1 MVRVQDIVV
10 KQTAPDVFEVSVGG
24 RSPTTHRV
32 TAPEE
37 YVRSLTGGRAPG
49 IELLRKSFEFLLER
63 EPNTSILRTF
73 ELSVIQQYF
82 PEYEQ
87 IISAAFAE

>member
-1 MVRVQDIVV
+1 MVGMQDLVV
-10 KQTAPDVFEVSVGG
+10 KQTAPDVFEVTVGG

-32 TAPEE
+32 TAPEQ
-37 YVRSLTGGRAPG
+37 YVRSLTGGRATVV
-49 IELLRKSFEFLLER
+49 ELLRKSFEFLLER

-87 IISAAFAE
+87 VVSAAFAE

>member
-1 MVRVQDIVV
+1 MQHIVV
-10 KQTAPDVFEVSVGG
+10 KQTGPEIFEVSVGG

-32 TAPEE
+32 TAPES
-37 YVRSLTGGRAPG
+37 YVRSLTGGHAQAADL
-49 IELLRKSFEFLLER
+49 IHKSFEFLLER
-63 EPNTSILRTF
+63 EPNTSILRMF

-87 IISAAFAE
+87 FVAATFRE

>member
-1 MVRVQDIVV
+1 MVGVQDFAVI
-10 KQTAPDVFEVSVGG
+10 QTAPDVFDVSVGG

-32 TAPEE
+32 TASEQ
-37 YVRSLTGGRAPG
+37 YARSLTADRAPAV
-49 IELLRKSFEFLLER
+49 ELVRKSFEFLLER

-82 PEYEQ
+82 PECER
-87 IISAAFAE
+87 IISASFAE

>member
-1 MVRVQDIVV
+1 MVGVNDLVV
-10 KQTAPDVFEVSVGG
+10 KQTGPDVFEVSVGG
-24 RSPTTHRV
+24 SSPTTHRV
-32 TAPEE
+32 TASEP
-37 YVRSLTGGRAPG
+37 YVRSLTGGRATG
-49 IELLRKSFEFLLER
+49 VELVRRSFVFLLER

-87 IISAAFAE
+87 VISAAFVD

>member
-1 MVRVQDIVV
+1 MVGVQDLVV
-10 KQTAPDVFEVSVGG
+10 KQTAPEVFEVSVGG

-32 TAPEE
+32 TASEE

-49 IELLRKSFEFLLER
+49 VKLVRKSFEFLLER